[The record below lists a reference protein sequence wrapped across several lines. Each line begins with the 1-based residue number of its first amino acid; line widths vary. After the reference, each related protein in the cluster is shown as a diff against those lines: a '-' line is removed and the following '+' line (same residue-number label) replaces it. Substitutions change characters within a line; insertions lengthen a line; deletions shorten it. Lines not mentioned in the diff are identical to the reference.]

1 MIQSM
6 QLGPIAPAK
15 TIVQTK
21 PIDQSTPAE
30 LTQSF
35 GQYLQTALE
44 SVSNQEKKVHELN
57 DQYLVGKVD
66 VTQVLL
72 ASEQAHLSLQ
82 LTSQVRNK
90 VVEAY
95 QEMMRMQI

>member
-6 QLGPIAPAK
+6 LLGPVAPAK
-15 TIVQTK
+15 MVQTK
-21 PIDQSTPAE
+21 PIEQATPAE

-35 GQYLQTALE
+35 GQHLQAALE
-44 SVSNQEKKVHELN
+44 SVSAQEKNVHKLN
-57 DQYLVGKVD
+57 DQYLIGQAD

-72 ASEQAHLSLQ
+72 AAEQAHLSLQ
-82 LTSQVRNK
+82 FTSQVRNK

-95 QEMMRMQI
+95 QEIMRMQI